1 MQKIR
6 GILFDFDGT
15 LANTIDLIVA
25 AFEHTFKVC
34 LGRQFTREEIVS
46 GFGLPL
52 GEAMAKYAPTPDMVD
67 AMRGVY
73 RDFNMQHHDDMIKT
87 IPGVL
92 EAVAKLSAAGYKM
105 AVVTSK
111 KTPMAKRGLKCCGLD
126 KYITTIVG
134 CDDTARNKPHPEP
147 MLVGARLLGLTPG
160 ECICIGDSPFDLQ
173 SGHNA
178 GAVTVA
184 VRYTSF
190 AWDKMLAEGKPDYVI
205 DNMLE
210 LPGLIDLINSKANDA
225 IIKGGIHN
233 A

>member
-1 MQKIR
+1 MHKIK

-15 LANTIDLIVA
+15 LANTIDLIMA
-25 AFEHTFKVC
+25 AFEHTFKEC
-34 LGRQFTREEIVS
+34 LGRQFNREEIVS

-52 GEAMAKYAPTPDMVD
+52 GEAMAKYTPDPKMVEY
-67 AMRGVY
+67 MREVY
-73 RDFNMQHHDDMIKT
+73 RDFNMAHHDEMIKT
-87 IPGVL
+87 IPGVQ
-92 EAVAKLSAAGYKM
+92 EAVAQLQSEGYKM

-111 KTPMAKRGLKCCGLD
+111 KTPMALRGLKCCGLD
-126 KYITTIVG
+126 GYITTVIG
-134 CDDTARNKPHPEP
+134 CDDTAHNKPHPEP
-147 MLVGARLLGLTPG
+147 MLVGAKKLELTPE

-173 SGHNA
+173 SGHSA

-210 LPGLIDLINSKANDA
+210 LPGLIAKINDKASA
-225 IIKGGIHN
+225 EGGK
-233 A
+233 

>member
-25 AFEHTFKVC
+25 AFEHTFNVC

-52 GEAMAKYAPTPDMVD
+52 GEAMAQYAPTPDMVQV
-67 AMRGVY
+67 MRDVY
-73 RDFNMQHHDDMIKT
+73 RDFNIAHHDEMIKT
-87 IPGVL
+87 IPGVS
-92 EAVAKLSAAGYKM
+92 EAVAQLAASGYKM

-111 KTPMAKRGLKCCGLD
+111 KTPMAHRGLKCCGLD
-126 KYITTIVG
+126 KYITTVVG
-134 CDDTARNKPHPEP
+134 CDDTAHNKPHPEP
-147 MLVGARLLGLTPG
+147 MLAGARLLGLAPE

-173 SGHNA
+173 SGHDA

-190 AWDKMLAEGKPDYVI
+190 AWEKMLAEGSPDYVI

-210 LPGLIDLINSKANDA
+210 LPGLIAKINDGT
-225 IIKGGIHN
+225 IRGGTYN